1 MQAPVRIG
9 FVHLNALCWTY
20 FHYHLQ
26 ICSKPLGIALQNR
39 PVRSLEGQIA
49 EIRKLVHEGIQ
60 VLIVRPVASE
70 QPELIAVLHEARE
83 QGVHVIAIDGSP
95 GGEDHFLTISADN
108 FAGQFAMADYVFRHL
123 QGRGKVAYLQGDQR
137 MEAGRLRT
145 QGFLRALG
153 NYPGIELVFDGAL
166 DWRSETDLRTQG
178 AALAQQALTEHP
190 DLVAILTT
198 SDEGALGVNQ
208 VLAQAGRVDT
218 VLVTG
223 FDAMP
228 EGLTAMAQGRMHA
241 SVHQPLDRM
250 AQAAIQ
256 TAMHMVQGVAPAT
269 QQMVLD
275 TEIVTPENLGS
286 AALRALSIFPS
297 ITMDLVSRNQ
307 EQKQS
312 NAFLETLLDNIPTM
326 LYVKE
331 AKDLRY
337 VRVNKAREAWLGV
350 SRDAHL
356 GKTVWDLFSEK
367 DAQRY
372 WREDRTVVDSGIA
385 LEIPVERTEVPG
397 FGVRFVHT
405 RKIPIYDENH
415 DPAYLLCIGDDIT
428 ERTQAAALR
437 EQHAADLE
445 RANQALQENQ
455 RMLVTSEKMAALG
468 ALVAGVAHELNTP
481 IGNAMLAASTL
492 REQCQ
497 AFMDQVGKGITRSS
511 LQHFLDTLGN
521 GADLVERNLVRSAHL
536 IASFKQVAIDQTS
549 SQPRRFLLALL
560 VEETLLLLSP
570 TLKKTTVAIQCT
582 IPPEIEM
589 HSHPGALEQVLMNL
603 INNAVIHGLDGRSG
617 GSITLSAEALAPDA
631 VRLVIADNGAGIA
644 PENLQRVFDP
654 FFSTRFGRGGSGLG
668 LSITHNLIEHTLNG
682 KIEVHS
688 EIGKGTHFD
697 MVLPLRA
704 PAVKL
709 E

>member
-1 MQAPVRIG
+1 MPSPVRIG
-9 FVHLNALCWTY
+9 FVHLQALCWTY

-26 ICSKPLGIALQNR
+26 ICSRPQSIELLNR
-39 PVRSLEGQIA
+39 PVRSLQGQIA
-49 EIRKLVHEGIQ
+49 EIRALLHEGIQ
-60 VLIVRPVASE
+60 VIIVRPVASE
-70 QPELIAVLHEARE
+70 QPDLIAVLHQARQ
-83 QGVHVIAIDGSP
+83 QGVHVISIDGSP
-95 GGEDHFLTISADN
+95 GGEDHFLTVSADN

-145 QGFLRALG
+145 QGFMQALAQH
-153 NYPGIELVFDGAL
+153 PQIELVFDGAL
-166 DWRSETDLRTQG
+166 DWSSETDLCTQG
-178 AALAQQALTEHP
+178 KALTREALARHP
-190 DLVAILTT
+190 DLTAIVTT
-198 SDEGALGVNQ
+198 SDEASLGVNE
-208 VLAQAGRVDT
+208 VLIQAGLVHK

-228 EGLTAMAQGRMHA
+228 EGLVAMAQGRMHA

-250 AQAAIQ
+250 AEMTIQAALQ
-256 TAMHMVQGVAPAT
+256 MVQGIAPPT
-269 QQMVLD
+269 RQVVLD
-275 TEIVTPENLGS
+275 TEIVLPHNLGD

-297 ITMDLVSRNQ
+297 ITMDLVARNQ

-312 NAFLETLLDNIPTM
+312 NVFLETLLDNIPTM

-356 GKTVWDLFSEK
+356 GKTVMDLFGED
-367 DAQRY
+367 DAKRY
-372 WREDRTVVDSGIA
+372 WLEDRAVVDSGIP
-385 LEIPVERTEVPG
+385 LEIAVERTEVPG

-428 ERTQAAALR
+428 ERTQAAALL

-445 RANQALQENQ
+445 RANQALLENQ

-497 AFMDQVGKGITRSS
+497 AFVEQVGKGITRST

-549 SQPRRFLLALL
+549 SQPRRFLLTSL

-570 TLKKTTVAIQCT
+570 MLKKTTVAIRCA
-582 IPPEIEM
+582 IPPDIEM

-603 INNAVIHGLDGRSG
+603 INNAVIHGLEGRPSG
-617 GSITLSAEALAPDA
+617 NIVLSAEALPPDG
-631 VRLVIADNGAGIA
+631 VRLVIEDNGVGIT

-668 LSITHNLIEHTLNG
+668 LSITHNLIEHTLGG
-682 KIEVHS
+682 KIEVRS
-688 EIGKGTHFD
+688 DIGQGTHFD
-697 MVLPLRA
+697 ITLPLQA
-704 PAVKL
+704 PAVRAG
-709 E
+709 

>member
-1 MQAPVRIG
+1 MPSPVRIG

-39 PVRSLEGQIA
+39 PVRSLDGQIA
-49 EIRKLVHEGIQ
+49 EIRKLIHEGIQ

-83 QGVHVIAIDGSP
+83 HGVHVIAVDGSP
-95 GGEDHFLTISADN
+95 GGDDHFLTISADN

-145 QGFLRALG
+145 QGFLRALEK
-153 NYPGIELVFDGAL
+153 YPDIQLVFDGAL
-166 DWRSETDLRTQG
+166 DWRSATDLRTQG
-178 AALAQQALTEHP
+178 AALAQEALTRHP
-190 DLVAILTT
+190 DLVAMLTT
-198 SDEGALGVNQ
+198 SDEGALGVND
-208 VLAQAGRVDT
+208 VLAPAGLVDT

-228 EGLTAMAQGRMHA
+228 EGLVAMAQGRMHA

-256 TAMHMVQGVAPAT
+256 TAMHLVQGVAPAT
-269 QQMVLD
+269 QQVVLD
-275 TEIVTPENLGS
+275 TEIITPENLGT

-297 ITMDLVSRNQ
+297 ITMDLVARNQ

-312 NAFLETLLDNIPTM
+312 HAFLETLLDNIPTM
-326 LYVKE
+326 LSVKE

-337 VRVNKAREAWLGV
+337 VRVNKAHEAWLGV

-356 GKTVWDLFSEK
+356 GKTVLDLLGPE
-367 DAQRY
+367 DAQRH
-372 WREDRTVVDSGIA
+372 WQEDRTVVDSGIA
-385 LEIPVERTEVPG
+385 LEIPVERTEVAG

-415 DPAYLLCIGDDIT
+415 DPAYLLCIADDIT
-428 ERTQAAALR
+428 ERAQAAALR

-497 AFMDQVGKGITRSS
+497 AFADRVGKGITRST

-549 SQPRRFLLALL
+549 AQPRKFLLSSL

-570 TLKKTTVAIQCT
+570 TLKKTAADIRRAV
-582 IPPEIEM
+582 PNGIEM

-603 INNAVIHGLDGRSG
+603 INNAVIHGLDGRPDG
-617 GSITLSAEALAPDA
+617 HITLSAEVLSPDG
-631 VRLVIADNGAGIA
+631 VRLVIADNGVGIA
-644 PENLQRVFDP
+644 PENIPRVFDP

-668 LSITHNLIEHTLNG
+668 LSITHNLIEHTLG
-682 KIEVHS
+682 GTIEVHS
-688 EIGKGTHFD
+688 ALGHGTHFD
-697 MVLPLRA
+697 ITLPLHAPTLRA
-704 PAVKL
+704 D
-709 E
+709 